1 MELDL
6 ENPLTCVEE
15 EQYDTVSALFDSESD
30 HMVSQIFLRRFHA
43 EPLRREAIALILQVK
58 LVTENFSFFSV
69 MVFSSFWS
77 KL

>member
-30 HMVSQIFLRRFHA
+30 HMASQIFLRRFHVLS
-43 EPLRREAIALILQVK
+43 LRREAIALVLQVK
-58 LVTENFSFFSV
+58 LMAGIFCSFLFRP
-69 MVFSSFWS
+69 
-77 KL
+77 